1 MAIMTGASNYSGEW
15 EDSESG
21 GVACATGKSC
31 AEADYAGNPM
41 RGPRAF
47 CRSDENRIGAA
58 VRDLPERYVRVHM
71 KLAKAGQQDGE
82 RVSGGAR
89 EAPVPLDLETEAF
102 LRHLLLVTLS
112 WEDAVREALDLHN
125 PDQCPACK
133 GDGVTA
139 TGGDCPACR
148 GSGRVRARAG
158 VQMDRACGLLAGTWE
173 KPGGHLVTLLGLPP
187 SEALRPVSRFTRLA
201 DLEPGTVIRID
212 AAGDAWQRRPMGGAD
227 AGLEFLALSARIRS
241 FLGLTLRSR
250 RILVPCD
257 GDGCGSLTLV
267 QREAVGGG
275 WEDLVRCTG
284 CGFSYTGEPYKLL
297 MSRWYQALVDAEKA
311 RKVP

>member
-125 PDQCPACK
+125 PDQCPAC
-133 GDGVTA
+133 GGEGERDGR
-139 TGGDCPACR
+139 GCR
-148 GSGRVRARAG
+148 VCEGSGVIRARDGAALR
-158 VQMDRACGLLAGTWE
+158 RACLLLAGRDRDRD
-173 KPGGHLVTLLGLPP
+173 GHLSSLLALPLTDVT
-187 SEALRPVSRFTRLA
+187 RPVKVTTKLSELA
-201 DLEPGTVIRID
+201 PGTVVRID
-212 AAGDAWQRRPMGGAD
+212 SAGDAWQRTEAD
-227 AGLEFLALSARIRS
+227 GTGAGLEFLTLNSQARDS
-241 FLGLTLRSR
+241 SG
-250 RILVPCD
+250 
-257 GDGCGSLTLV
+257 
-267 QREAVGGG
+267 
-275 WEDLVRCTG
+275 
-284 CGFSYTGEPYKLL
+284 
-297 MSRWYQALVDAEKA
+297 
-311 RKVP
+311 